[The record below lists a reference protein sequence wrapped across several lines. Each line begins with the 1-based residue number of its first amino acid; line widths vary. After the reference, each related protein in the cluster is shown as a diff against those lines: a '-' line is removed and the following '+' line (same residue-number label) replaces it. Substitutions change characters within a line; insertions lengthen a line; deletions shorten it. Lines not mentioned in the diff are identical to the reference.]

1 CLFEIF
7 LLPSLARIFPLSPAP
22 SLPEAINETKST
34 EKKDAVHSRIEHSR
48 SLAAPS
54 SPEPR
59 RIQRSSPSRYRTQMS
74 SKGLDAL
81 LALPST
87 SLLPRDGEDGAVD
100 ARSAATLGDLRDA
113 KATVYDFWTT
123 RCTNCPAALD
133 ALDSI
138 AFARPSVAFVA
149 VNIDD
154 SGAARELVSQ
164 AASEGRWTRRGKSR
178 VFSLAHVH
186 LEEDEKERAKDIL
199 GMRTVPFYV
208 VVGEDGKVLRHGSA
222 KTLPLKTVE
231 SLDSALLPPPA
242 GAGSATARE
251 GRYGEGQQD
260 ENDAAAAN
268 AATPPGDETAA
279 AGSPTAEEAPR
290 GKATPSP
297 RMECVGD
304 VCKLIRKPKAA
315 AAAAAAAA
323 PQGQA
328 TGETAAEATVAAT
341 PGPAAASAAP
351 TPSPA
356 GVECDGG
363 VCKLVRRPKKT
374 AEQES
379 KDDSVAAVAE
389 ASTAAAAVPAARTME
404 CAGGVCKLVRKPK
417 RGAEEQPAV
426 SERKEEASESP
437 LVVGDAMPSLQVVPI
452 DGGSATTLDD
462 VRARGPAVLDFWTTR
477 CVRCPAALD
486 ALEGLAAAA
495 AAAATDDPAT
505 YISVNLDSLEG
516 AREMVFQG

>member
-1 CLFEIF
+1 
-7 LLPSLARIFPLSPAP
+7 
-22 SLPEAINETKST
+22 
-34 EKKDAVHSRIEHSR
+34 
-48 SLAAPS
+48 
-54 SPEPR
+54 
-59 RIQRSSPSRYRTQMS
+59 MS
-74 SKGLDAL
+74 SKELDAL

-87 SLLPRDGEDGAVD
+87 SLLPGDGKDGAVD
-100 ARSAATLGDLRDA
+100 ARSTATLGDLRDA

-138 AFARPSVAFVA
+138 ALGRPSVTFVA

-164 AASEGRWTRRGKSR
+164 AASEGRWTRQGKWR
-178 VFSLAHVH
+178 CFLFLAHVH
-186 LEEDEKERAKDIL
+186 LAEDEKERAKDIL

-242 GAGSATARE
+242 GAASATARE

-268 AATPPGDETAA
+268 AATPPGEETAA
-279 AGSPTAEEAPR
+279 AGSPTAEGAPR
-290 GKATPSP
+290 GKATPSS

-304 VCKLIRKPKAA
+304 VCKLVRKPKPA

-323 PQGQA
+323 PQGQT

-341 PGPAAASAAP
+341 PGPAAAPAAP
-351 TPSPA
+351 APSPA
-356 GVECDGG
+356 VVECDGG
-363 VCKLVRRPKKT
+363 VCKLVRKPKKT

-389 ASTAAAAVPAARTME
+389 ASAAAAAAAVPAARTME

-417 RGAEEQPAV
+417 KAAEEQPAV

-437 LVVGDAMPSLQVVPI
+437 LVVGDAMPSLQV
-452 DGGSATTLDD
+452 
-462 VRARGPAVLDFWTTR
+462 
-477 CVRCPAALD
+477 
-486 ALEGLAAAA
+486 
-495 AAAATDDPAT
+495 
-505 YISVNLDSLEG
+505 
-516 AREMVFQG
+516 

>member
-1 CLFEIF
+1 
-7 LLPSLARIFPLSPAP
+7 
-22 SLPEAINETKST
+22 
-34 EKKDAVHSRIEHSR
+34 
-48 SLAAPS
+48 
-54 SPEPR
+54 
-59 RIQRSSPSRYRTQMS
+59 
-74 SKGLDAL
+74 
-81 LALPST
+81 
-87 SLLPRDGEDGAVD
+87 
-100 ARSAATLGDLRDA
+100 
-113 KATVYDFWTT
+113 T

-138 AFARPSVAFVA
+138 ALGRPSVTFVA

-164 AASEGRWTRRGKSR
+164 AASEGRWTRQGKSR
-178 VFSLAHVH
+178 CFPLTHVH

-231 SLDSALLPPPA
+231 SVGSALLPPPSD
-242 GAGSATARE
+242 AGSASARE

-268 AATPPGDETAA
+268 AATPAGEETAA
-279 AGSPTAEEAPR
+279 AGSPTAEGAPR
-290 GKATPSP
+290 GKATPSA

-304 VCKLIRKPKAA
+304 VCKLVRKPKAA
-315 AAAAAAAA
+315 AAAQ
-323 PQGQA
+323 QGQA
-328 TGETAAEATVAAT
+328 TGETAAEVTVAAT
-341 PGPAAASAAP
+341 PGPAAAPAAP
-351 TPSPA
+351 SPSPA

-363 VCKLVRRPKKT
+363 VCKLVRKPKKT

-389 ASTAAAAVPAARTME
+389 ASAAAAAAAVPAARTME

-417 RGAEEQPAV
+417 KAAEEQPAV

-452 DGGSATTLDD
+452 DGGPANTLDD
-462 VRARGPAVLDFWTTR
+462 VRAGGAAVLDFWTTR

-495 AAAATDDPAT
+495 AAAATDDPVT

-516 AREMVFQG
+516 AREMVSKG